1 MSDYCTNC
9 SKVMFGDKVE
19 TEIDVYKI
27 FNDLDEGYEQSC
39 LCEGCGLRYITKLNV
54 KMLVTFYSPDKEIYE
69 TDNYEEGWKKC
80 SFLAKTTTF
89 FYPDDDV

>member
-9 SKVMFGDKVE
+9 SKVMFRDKVE

-27 FNDLDEGYEQSC
+27 FNNLDECYGQSC
-39 LCEGCGLRYITKLNV
+39 LCEGCGLRFITKLNG
-54 KMLVTFYSPDKEIYE
+54 KMLVTFYSPDNEIYE

-80 SFLAKTTTF
+80 SFFANPDNFLKT
-89 FYPDDDV
+89 